1 MIKNEFVEW
10 EVTGSIGI
18 LTINNPPKNFIK
30 TPDFIDIESL
40 IKLLEKYNIK
50 GLIITGGK
58 NHFSAGADKENLYKM
73 AMDDKIL
80 MEKLKKGAGLLKFI
94 SELDIP
100 VIAGIKGACFGGGL
114 ELALSAH
121 IRICSKN
128 SLFSFPETEIG
139 LIPGLN
145 GTLRLPSLIG
155 NSKALEMI
163 LSGEII
169 NAEKA
174 LELNLVDYIVDT
186 KDVFSFSLNF
196 IKKLTDNRDLKVI
209 NYVIKSM
216 NNYKKMP
223 IEDAMNEEL
232 KMFTEL
238 AVIEAK
244 KFNKNN

>member
-1 MIKNEFVEW
+1 MINKEFVDW

-30 TPDFIDIESL
+30 TPDFIELEIF
-40 IKLLEKYNIK
+40 IKLLDKYKIK
-50 GLIITGGK
+50 GLIITGK
-58 NHFSAGADKENLYKM
+58 NYHFSGGADKENLYKM
-73 AMDDKIL
+73 ALNDNVL
-80 MEKLKKGAGLLKFI
+80 MEKLKKGA
-94 SELDIP
+94 ELFKYIFELNIP
-100 VIAGIKGACFGGGL
+100 VVAAIKGACFGGGL
-114 ELALSAH
+114 ELALSTH
-121 IRICSKN
+121 IRVCSKN

-155 NSKALEMI
+155 NAKALEMI

-169 NAEKA
+169 SAEKA
-174 LELNLVDYIVDT
+174 LELNLVDHIVDT
-186 KDVFSFSLNF
+186 KDVFSFSFNL

-209 NYVIKSM
+209 NYVIRSM